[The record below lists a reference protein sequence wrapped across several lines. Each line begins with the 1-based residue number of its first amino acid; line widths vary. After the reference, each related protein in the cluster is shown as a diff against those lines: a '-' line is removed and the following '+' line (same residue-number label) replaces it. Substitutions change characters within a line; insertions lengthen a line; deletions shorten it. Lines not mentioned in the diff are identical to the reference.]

1 MYTILIVDDEANLLE
16 VLAVALENMG
26 YGTVTAETA
35 EEALAVL
42 EEREVHLVLSDLRLP
57 GLSGRELMEKVK
69 AANPDLPVVIMTAYA
84 SLKEAVE
91 IIKEGAFDYT
101 VKPFELDALEAT
113 IASALRYYALGRD
126 NRDLRE
132 QLQTASAGQFVGQ
145 SPAYLAL
152 LRNVREVSASSAN
165 VLITGE
171 SGTGKEVVAK
181 AIHYGGPR
189 AKAPLVT
196 INCAAIPEQLLESEL
211 FGHARGAFTGATSN
225 RKGRFA
231 QADGGT
237 LFLDEI
243 GDMPLALQAKILRCI
258 QEKAIEPV
266 GSNTTQKVD
275 VRIIAATNQNL
286 VEAIEKGKFRRDLY
300 YRLNVYP
307 IIMPS
312 LRERKEDIPLLAEHF
327 ALRAAGEMGKVPVT
341 FTEAALEIL
350 KNHTWPGNIRELEN
364 CIERLTIIAS
374 GTAIT
379 PERLAS
385 CAVPGGGDASRPSA
399 PGSAFP
405 LDLDRQLA
413 ETERDLILRALE
425 ETGGVQVKAAELLNI
440 SERSMWHRI
449 KKLGINITTVAASEL
464 YESLQRG
471 VIDGGEFST
480 PCSDDS
486 LKLQEVAK
494 YWCSP
499 AWYQSGGVNG
509 VMINKD
515 AWNQLPEEY
524 QNAIQMAAEI
534 CTSEQLSRYLWMD
547 FDSTKKM
554 LEEDG
559 CVVTKMNQD
568 DWNTIRETCRQVYEE
583 EAAKNENFNM
593 VYSSMQD
600 YREHADTYRAMLG
613 DYGWGFNYDESE
625 K

>member
-1 MYTILIVDDEANLLE
+1 MENIDKIINIRVKYSDLIKGMSESAKRIDTLNDRISELKSGLKGLKAARKAGTID
-16 VLAVALENMG
+16 
-26 YGTVTAETA
+26 
-35 EEALAVL
+35 EEAYNEQVAQTTQELVANREEVKALQSAMRLFSREIQDNIKEEKNL
-42 EEREVHLVLSDLRLP
+42 EGSVNGLRKSIRDLTAQYNALSAADREGSVGNGIAERISKMQAQVSAAEQRLGNFRSNVGNYQSAFN
-57 GLSGRELMEKVK
+57 GLNVSVSQIVRELPSATMGANMFFLAISNNIPMLVDEINKLR
-69 AANPDLPVVIMTAYA
+69 AANKLAM
-84 SLKEAVE
+84 
-91 IIKEGAFDYT
+91 KEGKQG
-101 VKPFELDALEAT
+101 VFELAH
-113 IASALRYYALGRD
+113 
-126 NRDLRE
+126 
-132 QLQTASAGQFVGQ
+132 
-145 SPAYLAL
+145 
-152 LRNVREVSASSAN
+152 
-165 VLITGE
+165 
-171 SGTGKEVVAK
+171 K
-181 AIHYGGPR
+181 
-189 AKAPLVT
+189 
-196 INCAAIPEQLLESEL
+196 
-211 FGHARGAFTGATSN
+211 
-225 RKGRFA
+225 
-231 QADGGT
+231 GT

-413 ETERDLILRALE
+413 ETERDLILRVLE

-449 KKLGINITTVAASEL
+449 KKLGINI
-464 YESLQRG
+464 
-471 VIDGGEFST
+471 
-480 PCSDDS
+480 
-486 LKLQEVAK
+486 
-494 YWCSP
+494 
-499 AWYQSGGVNG
+499 
-509 VMINKD
+509 INKK
-515 AWNQLPEEY
+515 EM
-524 QNAIQMAAEI
+524 I
-534 CTSEQLSRYLWMD
+534 
-547 FDSTKKM
+547 
-554 LEEDG
+554 
-559 CVVTKMNQD
+559 
-568 DWNTIRETCRQVYEE
+568 
-583 EAAKNENFNM
+583 
-593 VYSSMQD
+593 
-600 YREHADTYRAMLG
+600 
-613 DYGWGFNYDESE
+613 
-625 K
+625 

>member
-1 MYTILIVDDEANLLE
+1 MAVKQKILIVDDEANLLE

-132 QLQTASAGQFVGQ
+132 HLQTASAGQFVGQ

-243 GDMPLALQAKILRCI
+243 GELPLLLQAKLLRAL
-258 QEKAIEPV
+258 QQGEVQRV
-266 GSNTTQKVD
+266 GSDTPIIVD
-275 VRIIAATNQNL
+275 VRVIAATNRNL
-286 VEAIEKGKFRRDLY
+286 REEVSEGRFREDLY
-300 YRLNVYP
+300 YRLNV
-307 IIMPS
+307 IGVEVPS
-312 LRERKEDIPLLAEHF
+312 LRERREDIPVLATAFLERF
-327 ALRAAGEMGKVPVT
+327 ALANRKEIKG
-341 FTEAALEIL
+341 FTPQAMDALL
-350 KNHTWPGNIRELEN
+350 KYSWPGNVRELEN
-364 CIERLTIIAS
+364 AVERA
-374 GTAIT
+374 AILCLG
-379 PERLAS
+379 EY
-385 CAVPGGGDASRPSA
+385 
-399 PGSAFP
+399 
-405 LDLDRQLA
+405 
-413 ETERDLILRALE
+413 
-425 ETGGVQVKAAELLNI
+425 I
-440 SERSMWHRI
+440 SERELPMAVSSAPKNNDAPTLAELQGAAGEEPISMTLDEMERAAI
-449 KKLGINITTVAASEL
+449 LRTLQDTGDNKSEAARRLGITRATLHN
-464 YESLQRG
+464 
-471 VIDGGEFST
+471 
-480 PCSDDS
+480 
-486 LKLQEVAK
+486 KLR
-494 YWCSP
+494 
-499 AWYQSGGVNG
+499 
-509 VMINKD
+509 
-515 AWNQLPEEY
+515 
-524 QNAIQMAAEI
+524 
-534 CTSEQLSRYLWMD
+534 RYDM
-547 FDSTKKM
+547 
-554 LEEDG
+554 E
-559 CVVTKMNQD
+559 
-568 DWNTIRETCRQVYEE
+568 
-583 EAAKNENFNM
+583 
-593 VYSSMQD
+593 
-600 YREHADTYRAMLG
+600 
-613 DYGWGFNYDESE
+613 
-625 K
+625 

>member
-243 GDMPLALQAKILRCI
+243 GDMPLALQAKILRSAPTPRKRSTCASSPRPTKTSSKPLKKGSSAAICI
-258 QEKAIEPV
+258 T
-266 GSNTTQKVD
+266 GSTSTRSSCRRSGNARKTSPSSPNT
-275 VRIIAATNQNL
+275 
-286 VEAIEKGKFRRDLY
+286 
-300 YRLNVYP
+300 
-307 IIMPS
+307 S
-312 LRERKEDIPLLAEHF
+312 
-327 ALRAAGEMGKVPVT
+327 
-341 FTEAALEIL
+341 
-350 KNHTWPGNIRELEN
+350 
-364 CIERLTIIAS
+364 
-374 GTAIT
+374 
-379 PERLAS
+379 
-385 CAVPGGGDASRPSA
+385 PSA
-399 PGSAFP
+399 PPG
-405 LDLDRQLA
+405 R
-413 ETERDLILRALE
+413 
-425 ETGGVQVKAAELLNI
+425 
-440 SERSMWHRI
+440 W
-449 KKLGINITTVAASEL
+449 
-464 YESLQRG
+464 
-471 VIDGGEFST
+471 
-480 PCSDDS
+480 
-486 LKLQEVAK
+486 AK
-494 YWCSP
+494 
-499 AWYQSGGVNG
+499 
-509 VMINKD
+509 
-515 AWNQLPEEY
+515 
-524 QNAIQMAAEI
+524 
-534 CTSEQLSRYLWMD
+534 SR
-547 FDSTKKM
+547 
-554 LEEDG
+554 
-559 CVVTKMNQD
+559 
-568 DWNTIRETCRQVYEE
+568 
-583 EAAKNENFNM
+583 
-593 VYSSMQD
+593 
-600 YREHADTYRAMLG
+600 
-613 DYGWGFNYDESE
+613 
-625 K
+625 

>member
-286 VEAIEKGKFRRDLY
+286 VEAIEKGKFRRDSVLPAQ
-300 YRLNVYP
+300 RLPDHHAVAQGTQGRHP
-307 IIMPS
+307 PP
-312 LRERKEDIPLLAEHF
+312 RR
-327 ALRAAGEMGKVPVT
+327 ALRPPRRRGDGQS
-341 FTEAALEIL
+341 
-350 KNHTWPGNIRELEN
+350 PGD
-364 CIERLTIIAS
+364 
-374 GTAIT
+374 
-379 PERLAS
+379 
-385 CAVPGGGDASRPSA
+385 VHGGGP
-399 PGSAFP
+399 
-405 LDLDRQLA
+405 
-413 ETERDLILRALE
+413 
-425 ETGGVQVKAAELLNI
+425 
-440 SERSMWHRI
+440 
-449 KKLGINITTVAASEL
+449 
-464 YESLQRG
+464 
-471 VIDGGEFST
+471 
-480 PCSDDS
+480 
-486 LKLQEVAK
+486 
-494 YWCSP
+494 
-499 AWYQSGGVNG
+499 
-509 VMINKD
+509 
-515 AWNQLPEEY
+515 
-524 QNAIQMAAEI
+524 
-534 CTSEQLSRYLWMD
+534 
-547 FDSTKKM
+547 
-554 LEEDG
+554 
-559 CVVTKMNQD
+559 
-568 DWNTIRETCRQVYEE
+568 
-583 EAAKNENFNM
+583 
-593 VYSSMQD
+593 
-600 YREHADTYRAMLG
+600 
-613 DYGWGFNYDESE
+613 
-625 K
+625 